1 MQVGIFI
8 LRLLCNIAR
17 MSPCYWN
24 GKGGQSLFIKF

>member
-17 MSPCYWN
+17 LSLFLN
-24 GKGGQSLFIKF
+24 SKGGQTLLLLKF